1 MEGLQMDVEYR
12 VITSTDGIDFDEVN
26 EILHFYGLS
35 KLDTEHQ
42 KQVFENSFAVVFLL
56 INGRVV
62 GTGRAISDGICQ
74 AAIYNIAVK
83 DEYRGNGLGKIILD
97 QLLKQI
103 KGCNVILYTHPK
115 HIGLYEHWGF
125 SKMKTGYALYVNE
138 GDYREAGFID

>member
-1 MEGLQMDVEYR
+1 MRSIKSKKLRY
-12 VITSTDGIDFDEVN
+12 

-35 KLDTEHQ
+35 KLDTERQ

-56 INGRVV
+56 INGRGV
-62 GTGRAISDGICQ
+62 GTRRAISDGICQ

-83 DEYRGNGLGKIILD
+83 DECRGNGLGKIILD
-97 QLLKQI
+97 QLLKRV

-115 HIGLYEHWGF
+115 YIGLYEHWGF

-138 GDYREAGFID
+138 GNYRAAGFID

>member
-1 MEGLQMDVEYR
+1 MNIEYE
-12 VITSTDGIDFDEVN
+12 VKTSTHGVKFEEVN

-35 KLDTEHQ
+35 ELDTEHQ
-42 KQVFENSFAVVFLL
+42 KHVFENSFAVVFLL
-56 INGRVV
+56 MNGKVI

-74 AAIYNIAVK
+74 AAIYNVAVK

-97 QLLKQI
+97 QLLMQV

-125 SKMKTGYALYVNE
+125 SKMKTGYALYVNQE
-138 GDYREAGFID
+138 EYRANGFID